1 MKRTLEVLYDRAIQ
15 RLDESEKYMNLVDEK
30 PCDCNYGEAKE
41 ELLELKFKCAR
52 QGERDVEEEKLNV
65 RPLPSRVINRIIM
78 DSDSLLK
85 LEEKQV
91 MFCSML
97 YHMYTNQTTL
107 VVYKP
112 DVILENILYIID
124 KVREEGFICSDVI
137 KNSSGYNS
145 ITITN
150 THPFGVN
157 DEQDELFIILKE
169 IYQQRIFHLRGYKDH
184 KEIIQT
190 DILFESTKVF
200 LNMLGYK
207 IEYISDYKAL
217 ITIPI
222 N

>member
-30 PCDCNYGEAKE
+30 PCDCNYEEAKE
-41 ELLELKFKCAR
+41 ELLELKFKCAK
-52 QGERDVEEEKLNV
+52 QGERDVEEE
-65 RPLPSRVINRIIM
+65 PLPSHVINRIIM

-97 YHMYTNQTTL
+97 YSMYTNQITL

-150 THPFGVN
+150 ACPFGVN

-169 IYQQRIFHLRGYKDH
+169 IYQQRIFHLRRYKDC
-184 KEIIQT
+184 KEIIEM
-190 DILFESTKVF
+190 DVLFESTKVF